1 MKEET
6 IKKKKK
12 TPATLISIKILI
24 LSVYLI
30 KSIYIII
37 QSILAATVRLVT

>member
-6 IKKKKK
+6 IKKKQPP
-12 TPATLISIKILI
+12 TTLISIKILI

-37 QSILAATVRLVT
+37 ESILAATVRLVT

>member
-6 IKKKKK
+6 IKKKK

-37 QSILAATVRLVT
+37 ESILAATVRLVT